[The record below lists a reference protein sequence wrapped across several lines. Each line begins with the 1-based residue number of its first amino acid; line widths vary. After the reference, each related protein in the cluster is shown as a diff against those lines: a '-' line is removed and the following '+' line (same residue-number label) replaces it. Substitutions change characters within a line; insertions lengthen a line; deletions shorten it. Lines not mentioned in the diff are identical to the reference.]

1 VNSTSRRSHLQQSFR
16 WEIPETEGR
25 RLGEV
30 MKLRRYQKGMGR
42 QKVRANVHVSRDEN
56 KKRAQRGNLEG
67 KGSLL

>member
-1 VNSTSRRSHLQQSFR
+1 
-16 WEIPETEGR
+16 
-25 RLGEV
+25 

-67 KGSLL
+67 KRKFIVSYGYCKWGRISRVQSF